1 MSFLIS
7 WKDVP
12 ETADLE
18 PVSEKFELK
27 ECADRSFSASRD
39 DSGVQHVFVSGDNY
53 PSMKLLL
60 PEFSGKIDF
69 IYIDPPYN
77 TGKKT
82 FTYNDSFETDSW
94 LSFMDRRLKLARQFL
109 SDSGC
114 IFISIGQSELYR
126 LKLLCDSIFGEENFI
141 NDFMWLHGKG
151 KKDCYSRTMQQSTLC
166 YAKCRRL
173 LKPFLDFEKTD
184 WAQKNADN
192 DSRGNW
198 FSGSIS
204 FSEKRSSKNHPNY
217 FEIVSPGGKRWNRQW
232 LVSRERM
239 QELISENMI
248 YWGEAPEYSN
258 VPRVKIFNG
267 QNNRIIPK
275 NIIDDIE
282 TTRDAQ
288 NYLDSLLG
296 EKKCFDNP
304 KPVSLIRHFLKIAG
318 VSKDALVMDFFAG
331 SGTTFEA
338 VTAFN
343 QSDGGTR
350 RCILI
355 QKPELIANPDSA
367 YGSISELC
375 FARIKKVIPP
385 SDGITFM
392 VCE

>member
-1 MSFLIS
+1 
-7 WKDVP
+7 
-12 ETADLE
+12 
-18 PVSEKFELK
+18 
-27 ECADRSFSASRD
+27 
-39 DSGVQHVFVSGDNY
+39 
-53 PSMKLLL
+53 
-60 PEFSGKIDF
+60 
-69 IYIDPPYN
+69 
-77 TGKKT
+77 
-82 FTYNDSFETDSW
+82 
-94 LSFMDRRLKLARQFL
+94 
-109 SDSGC
+109 
-114 IFISIGQSELYR
+114 
-126 LKLLCDSIFGEENFI
+126 
-141 NDFMWLHGKG
+141 
-151 KKDCYSRTMQQSTLC
+151 
-166 YAKCRRL
+166 
-173 LKPFLDFEKTD
+173 
-184 WAQKNADN
+184 
-192 DSRGNW
+192 
-198 FSGSIS
+198 
-204 FSEKRSSKNHPNY
+204 
-217 FEIVSPGGKRWNRQW
+217 
-232 LVSRERM
+232 
-239 QELISENMI
+239 MI
-248 YWGEAPEYSN
+248 YWGEAPDYSN

-338 VTAFN
+338 VTALN

-392 VCE
+392 VCK